1 MTVKLTVFHS
11 LTESQSA
18 NSESIPY
25 YNYPENFVTHRQEKY
40 IDTGKLNIRVLS
52 GEEIANTNYPN
63 ALEAIELTFINI
75 DARKEY
81 RNDSIIQESLTYRN
95 NQYKDS
101 GIVTNIVIEME
112 SLSGN

>member
-1 MTVKLTVFHS
+1 MTVKTTVFHS

-25 YNYPENFVTHRQEKY
+25 YNFPEDFVTHRQEKY
-40 IDTGKLNIRVLS
+40 IDTGKLSIRSLS
-52 GEEIANTNYPN
+52 GEEIANTVYPN

-75 DARKEY
+75 DAKKEY
-81 RNDSIIQESLTYRN
+81 NLDLIIQESLTYRN

-101 GIVTNIVIEME
+101 GITTIV
-112 SLSGN
+112 LVQY

>member
-1 MTVKLTVFHS
+1 MTVKMTVFHS

-25 YNYPENFVTHRQEKY
+25 YNYPEDFVTYRQEKY
-40 IDTGKLNIRVLS
+40 IDTGKLSIRILS
-52 GEEIANTNYPN
+52 SEEIANTVYPN

-75 DARKEY
+75 DAKKEY
-81 RNDSIIQESLTYRN
+81 GNDPIIQEPLTYRN

-101 GIVTNIVIEME
+101 GITTIVMIEKF
-112 SLSGN
+112 LTF

>member
-1 MTVKLTVFHS
+1 MTVFHS

-25 YNYPENFVTHRQEKY
+25 YNYPENFITHRQEKY
-40 IDTGKLNIRVLS
+40 IDTGKLTIRNLS
-52 GEEIANTNYPN
+52 GEEIANTKYPN
-63 ALEAIELTFINI
+63 ALESIELTFINI

-81 RNDSIIQESLTYRN
+81 GNDPIIQEPLTYRN
-95 NQYKDS
+95 NQYRDS
-101 GIVTNIVIEME
+101 GIVTNLVIEME

>member
-1 MTVKLTVFHS
+1 MTVKMTVFHS
-11 LTESQSA
+11 LKEPQSE

-25 YNYPENFVTHRQEKY
+25 YNYAEDFVTHRQEKY
-40 IDTGKLNIRVLS
+40 IDTGKLSIRSLS
-52 GEEIANTNYPN
+52 GEEIANTKYPN
-63 ALEAIELTFINI
+63 ALESIELTFINI

-81 RNDSIIQESLTYRN
+81 GNDPIIQKSLTYRN

-101 GIVTNIVIEME
+101 GITTDVLIEIE